1 MTLERLSHRTVE
13 LDALGDVRLEEVL
26 GEGGRSVVYRGDW
39 QGRPVAVKVFKRH
52 GVEKHARKRDDPIAR
67 FEYERNLAF
76 FQAPGLA
83 GFVAEPLG
91 FSAGPELQALI
102 QEFLDGELYYF
113 YHARRGGDIP
123 PALFQGVE
131 KMVRLAHAA
140 SLFDLDLHAMNV
152 MVVEENGEAV
162 PKLFDFNLVPWS
174 ERRSNP
180 WVWLM
185 IKAGIRKP
193 GRRDR
198 RMLRDFHDFS
208 KRVPILLRYF
218 DSEGH
223 PRSPA

>member
-1 MTLERLSHRTVE
+1 MHLK
-13 LDALGDVRLEEVL
+13 DVL
-26 GEGGRSVVYRGDW
+26 GEGGRSVVYRGEW
-39 QGRPVAVKVFKRH
+39 QGRAVAVKVFKRH
-52 GVEKHARKRDDPIAR
+52 GIEKHARKRDDPIAR
-67 FEYERNLAF
+67 FEYERNLGF

-91 FSAGPELQALI
+91 FSVGPELQALI

-113 YHARRGGDIP
+113 YHTRRRGDVP
-123 PALFQGVE
+123 PALFRGVE
-131 KMVRLAHAA
+131 EIVRLAHAA
-140 SLFDLDLHAMNV
+140 GLFDLDLHAMNV

-185 IKAGIRKP
+185 IEAGIRKP

-208 KRVPILLRYF
+208 KRVPTLLGYF
-218 DSEGH
+218 EAEGN